1 MNKIKKILI
10 YIFVIVIIG
19 TISSFLY
26 IDYIFDKVLFT
37 NVKNNNI
44 SFEIPKGSS
53 INKTIRIIKKNSKI
67 NENFDIDLTY
77 FKIVVKLTGLDKKLR
92 YGEFTIDKNT
102 KKLSYIEFARF
113 LTQGGSLTKNIT
125 IPEGSRL
132 INIAH
137 ILKKELGTDS
147 VVFMSLVKDKEFI
160 NIDLNLKKYNLKT
173 LEGFLYPETYNFNIN
188 ETLKNI
194 IIKFVNKFKTEIKK
208 VKNEIKESKYTLTEI
223 ITLASIVQ
231 GEVMI
236 DKEAELVSSV
246 YNNRLNKN
254 MLLQA
259 DPTIQYL
266 FNTPRRLYFKDLDT
280 NSRYNT
286 YKFKGLPPTP
296 INNPSIHVIKATLN
310 PAKKKYIYMVAKG
323 NGEHYFNET
332 YNGHLRDKAK
342 FDKIRNGLKK

>member
-1 MNKIKKILI
+1 M
-10 YIFVIVIIG
+10 YV
-19 TISSFLY
+19 
-26 IDYIFDKVLFT
+26 DYIFDKQLFS
-37 NVKNNNI
+37 NI
-44 SFEIPKGSS
+44 RNSSVSFEIPKGSS
-53 INKTIRIIKKNSKI
+53 INSILNTIKNNGKI
-67 NENFDIDLTY
+67 NENFDIDISY

-92 YGEFTIDKNT
+92 HGEFTIDKKT

-147 VVFMSLVKDKEFI
+147 VAFMNLVKDKEFI
-160 NIDLNLKKYNLKT
+160 NTDLNLKRYNLKT
-173 LEGFLYPETYNFNIN
+173 LEGFLYPETYNIN
-188 ETLKNI
+188 KKEILKNI
-194 IIKFVNKFKTEIKK
+194 VIKFVNKFKTEIKK
-208 VKNEIKESKYTLTEI
+208 VDKDLKKSKYTLTEI

-231 GEVMI
+231 GEVMV

-296 INNPSIHVIKATLN
+296 INNPSILVIKATLN

-342 FDKIRNGLKK
+342 FDKIRNNLK